1 MEIQKAQPLHEQ
13 VYHILLNMLLDGEF
27 EPGERLVETRLA
39 DQLNVSRGPIREAIR
54 MLIKDGLLVQQGNT
68 VIAYRATLEDIIGV
82 YQCRS
87 SLESLAARLS
97 VHHMTEEK
105 ITYLTTNISN
115 TRIAVLDQKVQDIVR
130 LNTEFHDCIIEC
142 SHNDSL
148 IQLMKGIRMKIYYM
162 RNNMFRNFYR
172 DDEYLA
178 EHQSILDAI
187 QERSE
192 VKAEEMMKV
201 HINNDLQAMTE
212 LFNQKLNKE

>member
-1 MEIQKAQPLHEQ
+1 MEILKAQPLHEQ

-27 EPGERLVETRLA
+27 NPGERLVETRLA

-54 MLIKDGLLVQQGNT
+54 MMIKDGLLVQQGNT

-105 ITYLTTNISN
+105 IRYLTTNISN
-115 TRIAVLDQKVQDIVR
+115 TRQALLDQEVQEVIR
-130 LNTEFHDCIIEC
+130 LNTEFHDCIIES

-148 IQLMKGIRMKIYYM
+148 IQLMKGIRMKILYM

-172 DDEYLA
+172 SDEYLA
-178 EHQSILDAI
+178 EHQAVLDAI

-192 VKAEEMMKV
+192 EKAEEKMKE
-201 HINNDLQAMTE
+201 HINSDLKVMTD
-212 LFNQKLNKE
+212 LFTQKPHKE